1 MEIEKK
7 IRKVRELRN
16 FSQEYMAIQL
26 GISQVAYSKIET
38 GLTRLDLKRLEKIA
52 ETLDIDPFTLMSFD
66 DKYIFNNHGI
76 NNQGGN
82 QSGTIV
88 NHYHAEK
95 NEKLLLIERVE
106 KVEHEITKLNE
117 KIYKLIGGGL

>member
-1 MEIEKK
+1 MEIGQKIKK
-7 IRKVRELRN
+7 LRELRN

-66 DKYIFNNHGI
+66 DKYIFNNNST

-82 QSGTIV
+82 IV

-95 NEKLLLIERVE
+95 NEKRLLIERVE
-106 KVEHEITKLNE
+106 KVEHEITKINE
-117 KIYKLIGGGL
+117 KIDKLIGGGL

>member
-38 GLTRLDLKRLEKIA
+38 GLTRLDLKRLKKIA

-66 DKYIFNNHGI
+66 DKYVFNNHSP
-76 NNQGGN
+76 NNQNYGGN
-82 QSGTIV
+82 VV
-88 NHYHAEK
+88 NHYSA
-95 NEKLLLIERVE
+95 NEQDKMMIMQRVE
-106 KVEHEITKLNE
+106 KVEHEIAKLNE
-117 KIYKLIGGGL
+117 KIDKLIGGGL